1 MCLWQLWW
9 QPGSTRTHTHAHNSP
24 ACLRSRFISL
34 RLPPTLIIWVLRSL
48 QGSYAPHALPNN
60 PLVATSP
67 HIVCNLSHCSVHV
80 RTTIFDSLSLSLS
93 LSTYVLHSRSHRC
106 NLCNST
112 RLYIVRSFFLFF
124 FFFIRFF
131 SVSRVVTPIPFVVL
145 QGELIA
151 AGESYEARYRV
162 RYKEVYCISRWCLDP
177 RWNEWLLSLPLSVSL
192 YIYVEKMPGSIIVL
206 RSCFCASL
214 LCAWLVENVGDR
226 GD

>member
-1 MCLWQLWW
+1 MH
-9 QPGSTRTHTHAHNSP
+9 PTRCP
-24 ACLRSRFISL
+24 IIPSL
-34 RLPPTLIIWVLRSL
+34 RLHPTLC
-48 QGSYAPHALPNN
+48 
-60 PLVATSP
+60 ATC
-67 HIVCNLSHCSVHV
+67 HIVPYTCTRPFSILSP
-80 RTTIFDSLSLSLS
+80 SLS
-93 LSTYVLHSRSHRC
+93 LSTYVLHSRSRRC

-112 RLYIVRSFFLFF
+112 RLYIVRSFFLF

-192 YIYVEKMPGSIIVL
+192 YIYVEKMSGSIIVL